1 AYTNALKAL
10 GVRETLRLLDGQAP
24 GPTSSITKVAT
35 NVMLRRAAELTLGL
49 TGPLALEQDSRPAVV
64 APYLDL
70 PAELIGGGT
79 TEIQLNIIAQLI
91 LGLPR
96 K

>member
-1 AYTNALKAL
+1 
-10 GVRETLRLLDGQAP
+10 
-24 GPTSSITKVAT
+24 
-35 NVMLRRAAELTLGL
+35 MLRRAAELTLGL
-49 TGPLALEQDSRPAVV
+49 TGPLALEQDSQPAVV

-79 TEIQLNIIAQLI
+79 EIQLNIIAQLI